1 MTFADYINKSAV
13 FENGRSARRVK
24 ISRSR
29 CGEIFI
35 SVDLHGMQKEEAAYF
50 IQRLINS
57 NPFAFSMEIIYG
69 FNHGTVL
76 RNMINQE
83 LVNMRIA
90 KRYSDPR
97 NPGSTYLAIV

>member
-1 MTFADYINKSAV
+1 MTFADYMNKSTV
-13 FENGRSARRVK
+13 FETGRNSRRIR
-24 ISRSR
+24 ISRNDS
-29 CGEIFI
+29 GETFI

-76 RNMINQE
+76 RNMINRE

>member
-1 MTFADYINKSAV
+1 MAFANYMNKSAV
-13 FENGRSARRVK
+13 FETGKNSERLRIKRDK
-24 ISRSR
+24 Y
-29 CGEIFI
+29 GEMFI
-35 SVDLHGMQKEEAAYF
+35 SVDLHGMQKGEAAYF

-76 RNMINQE
+76 RNMINRE

-90 KRYSDPR
+90 DRYSVPW
-97 NPGSTYLAIV
+97 NPGSTYLTIV